1 MNICMEIW
9 VYGIWVWFCMELVK
23 FRMELVKFRM
33 ELVKFRMEKYRS
45 LYNSMGLSSFG
56 CRKYKHV
63 VWRLPI
69 SFLVRVELRKV
80 LRIL

>member
-1 MNICMEIW
+1 MNICMKIW

-23 FRMELVKFRM
+23 FRME
-33 ELVKFRMEKYRS
+33 KYRS
-45 LYNSMGLSSFG
+45 LYNSMDLSSFG
-56 CRKYKHV
+56 CRKYKYM

-80 LRIL
+80 LRFL